1 MRKNAAGVLR
11 ASGTL
16 ALAAALLMFPALLRA
31 DSSNAQVDVIKT
43 TAGELRVRPL
53 YHGSVM
59 LEFGGKVIHVDPWS
73 QGDYTGVPQA
83 DLIVVTHTHA
93 DHLDRM
99 MIDKLRKTET
109 IIVGSPAV
117 IDTLNCAPG
126 CGDVEIV
133 SDSEKQTVM
142 GIGFEGVPMYNLV
155 RGSGPG
161 KPFHHKGV
169 GSGYVLNFGDT
180 RVYFSGDTECTAEM
194 KALKNITGAFL
205 SSNPPRTQSPV
216 EAAECAKAF
225 KPKIVYPYHYRGS
238 KLEEFA
244 EALKSTP
251 GVEVRIR
258 KLEGEP

>member
-1 MRKNAAGVLR
+1 LLC
-11 ASGTL
+11 ASGAL
-16 ALAAALLMFPALLRA
+16 ALAASLLMFPTLLRA

-43 TAGELRVRPL
+43 SGGELRVRPL

-59 LEFGGKVIHVDPWS
+59 LEFGGKIIHVDPWS
-73 QGDYTGVPQA
+73 QGDYAGVPQG

-99 MIDKLRKTET
+99 MIDKLRKTGT
-109 IIVGSPAV
+109 IIVGPPAV
-117 IDTLNCAPG
+117 IDTLNCAPA

-180 RVYFSGDTECTAEM
+180 RVYFSGDTECTQEM
-194 KALKNITGAFL
+194 RALKNISVAFL
-205 SSNPPRTQSPV
+205 SMNPPRTESTL
-216 EAAECAKAF
+216 EAAECVKAF
-225 KPKIVYPYHYRGS
+225 KPKIAYPYHYRGS
-238 KLEEFA
+238 KPEEFA
-244 EALKSTP
+244 DALKGT
-251 GVEVRIR
+251 GVEVRVR

>member
-1 MRKNAAGVLR
+1 MRKYAPGLLC
-11 ASGTL
+11 ASGAL
-16 ALAAALLMFPALLRA
+16 ALAASLLMFPKLLRA

-43 TAGELRVRPL
+43 SGGELRVRPL

-59 LEFGGKVIHVDPWS
+59 LEFGGKIIHVDPWS
-73 QGDYTGVPQA
+73 QGDYAGVPQG

-99 MIDKLRKTET
+99 MIDKLRKTGT
-109 IIVGSPAV
+109 ISVGPPAV
-117 IDTLNCAPG
+117 IDTLNCAPA

-155 RGSGPG
+155 RGSAPG

-180 RVYFSGDTECTAEM
+180 RVYF
-194 KALKNITGAFL
+194 LGAD
-205 SSNPPRTQSPV
+205 
-216 EAAECAKAF
+216 
-225 KPKIVYPYHYRGS
+225 
-238 KLEEFA
+238 
-244 EALKSTP
+244 
-251 GVEVRIR
+251 
-258 KLEGEP
+258 